1 MSGLIRVAFGGNR
14 WTLIRSAN
22 GELSMSRPLARLLT
36 TASRRNKFDFGK
48 YEAGSNKRVNAN
60 MNINSRWT
68 QNRRCSSKSS
78 PAKKPEG
85 AETTEVSTITF
96 QQGARAA
103 TQGGLF
109 IGIGAAVIFFGSL
122 IISEL
127 MPTKMSPNSV
137 FNTVFERIKDHPE
150 VVSRVGENIKGYGRD
165 RNTHKEG
172 RRNFIDHDKFT
183 DLDGVKHIRVK
194 FHVEGSR
201 GRANVYAE
209 VSQDMEPGE
218 FAYIIIEQII
228 RGQSNAVALID
239 NRREMSKE
247 ELQQKLSQKL
257 ASLNAVLYGHSNC
270 QWTQRQ
276 IIEFGD
282 FAKNLKVLMCDKP
295 DAKEECEKA
304 GLQGYPMWTING
316 EPLPGYQPLEQLQ
329 NIVTHM

>member
-1 MSGLIRVAFGGNR
+1 MARPMYNKQLGRFFSGKTVLFQKQSEHSFQKLQLRRGNVL
-14 WTLIRSAN
+14 TL
-22 GELSMSRPLARLLT
+22 
-36 TASRRNKFDFGK
+36 RR
-48 YEAGSNKRVNAN
+48 
-60 MNINSRWT
+60 
-68 QNRRCSSKSS
+68 QCSSKAT
-78 PAKKPEG
+78 PATKPEA
-85 AETTEVSTITF
+85 AETTEISTITF

-137 FNTVFERIKDHPE
+137 FNTVFERIKNHPE
-150 VVSRVGENIKGYGRD
+150 VVARVGENVKGYGRD

-172 RRNFIDHDKFT
+172 RRNFIDHDKYT
-183 DLDGVKHIRVK
+183 DLDGVKCIRVK
-194 FHVEGSR
+194 FTVEGSR
-201 GRANVYAE
+201 GKANVYAE
-209 VSQDMEPGE
+209 INQNMEPGE
-218 FAYIIIEQII
+218 FSYIILEQNL
-228 RGQSNAVALID
+228 RGRSDAIALID
-239 NRREMSKE
+239 NRREPSKE
-247 ELQQKLSQKL
+247 ELQEKLSKKL

-276 IIEFGD
+276 VIEFGD

-304 GLQGYPMWTING
+304 GLQGYPMWKING
-316 EPLPGYQPLEQLQ
+316 EPLPGYQPLEHLK